1 MNIFD
6 PGWLQDEKGRYVAE
20 KSYEL
25 KVVRDEKALPEILAV
40 AKAIG
45 AVFEQELVLVME
57 GIAGELHEVWRLG
70 YRE

>member
-1 MNIFD
+1 MRN
-6 PGWLQDEKGRYVAE
+6 GRYVAE